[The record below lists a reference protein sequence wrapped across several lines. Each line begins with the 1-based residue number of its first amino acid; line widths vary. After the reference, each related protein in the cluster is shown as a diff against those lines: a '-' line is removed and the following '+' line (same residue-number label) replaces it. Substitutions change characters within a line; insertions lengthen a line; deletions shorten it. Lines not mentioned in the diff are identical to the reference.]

1 MLPMRFCNDVM
12 WIGVIAAL
20 GNRDEN
26 PSNPVNHNRYEFF
39 PHAEI
44 DIGV

>member
-1 MLPMRFCNDVM
+1 M
-12 WIGVIAAL
+12 IAAL
-20 GNRDEN
+20 GNRDKN
-26 PSNPVNHNRYEFF
+26 PSNPVNHNGYEVF